1 MWYTIIKKRE
11 EQEPRVQVVGFLTK
25 RSIASERFLL
35 PSKFFKKMK
44 KGIDKIGSTCY
55 NKIIK
60 RKEVQTMNKQTMI
73 RNYRKFSAADAYILG
88 FIYKH
93 QVYMVEVAEIMPRY
107 MRVEHESSK
116 KGGCAKLQLR
126 LPKQYQEQLIRKGA
140 VAIGSEEILNGEY
153 NKGVEFERI
162 ISEMNGVEF
171 RGKDNVPFYVEGD
184 LNINGKEVQIK
195 FNGAQIVVE
204 RTLKKLQ
211 KRA

>member
-93 QVYMVEVAEIMPRY
+93 
-107 MRVEHESSK
+107 
-116 KGGCAKLQLR
+116 
-126 LPKQYQEQLIRKGA
+126 
-140 VAIGSEEILNGEY
+140 
-153 NKGVEFERI
+153 
-162 ISEMNGVEF
+162 
-171 RGKDNVPFYVEGD
+171 
-184 LNINGKEVQIK
+184 
-195 FNGAQIVVE
+195 
-204 RTLKKLQ
+204 
-211 KRA
+211 